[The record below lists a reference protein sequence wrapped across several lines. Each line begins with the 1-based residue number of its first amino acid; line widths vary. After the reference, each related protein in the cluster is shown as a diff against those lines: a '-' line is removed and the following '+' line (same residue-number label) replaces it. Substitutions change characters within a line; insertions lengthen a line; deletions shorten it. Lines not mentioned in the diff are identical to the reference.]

1 MFLKNQKKFYG
12 RRKGRRISSMNLK
25 LLENYS
31 NKFYL
36 QEEQICKLAPYEYN
50 KNILE
55 IGFGNGDNLVNM
67 SLNKPNNLFIGCD
80 AYYNGCVKLLKK
92 IVNKNIKNIKIW
104 PDDIHLIIKKFKKNF
119 FDLILILQPD
129 PWPKKKHKKRRLIQ
143 QKFLDDLNQI
153 LKYEGKLIISTD
165 HNVMKSWVLEHLHV
179 RNDFLWIKN
188 GHSYRNKK
196 PKWIFNT
203 KYSKKALENNKVVDW
218 FFF

>member
-1 MFLKNQKKFYG
+1 
-12 RRKGRRISSMNLK
+12 MNLK

-165 HNVMKSWVLEHLHV
+165 HNVMKSWVLEHFHV

-188 GHSYRNKK
+188 GHYYRNIK
-196 PKWIFNT
+196 PKWIINS
-203 KYSKKALENNKVVDW
+203 KYSNKALEDNKVVNW
-218 FFF
+218 FFFKKK

>member
-12 RRKGRRISSMNLK
+12 RRKGRRISLTNLK

-143 QKFLDDLNQI
+143 
-153 LKYEGKLIISTD
+153 
-165 HNVMKSWVLEHLHV
+165 
-179 RNDFLWIKN
+179 
-188 GHSYRNKK
+188 
-196 PKWIFNT
+196 
-203 KYSKKALENNKVVDW
+203 
-218 FFF
+218 